1 MTTLDQL
8 AAASQA
14 QAALANS
21 ERDEQALAQDFDTFL
36 QLLTTQL
43 QNQNPLEP
51 LDANKFTEQLVQF
64 SGVEQQIRTNSYLES
79 LITTT
84 QAQSVNA
91 AVNYMGS
98 TVRVA
103 GVATTLS
110 DGEASWDLAS
120 SADAPESTI
129 SIFDENGN
137 EVYKTT
143 HSVERGESTFTW
155 DGKTTIGD
163 DAPDGV
169 YSIRVEGLTED
180 GEQVP
185 VYTAVTGRV
194 SGIDFTGTQ
203 PILMLGDVRANLDSV
218 MEIWRPELNM

>member
-8 AAASQA
+8 ASATSA
-14 QAALANS
+14 QVALASS

-51 LDANKFTEQLVQF
+51 LDANQFTEQLVQF

-79 LITTT
+79 LITSTE
-84 QAQSVNA
+84 AQSVNA
-91 AVNYMGS
+91 AVNYIGK

-110 DGEASWDLAS
+110 DGQASWDLA
-120 SADAPESTI
+120 AANAAPESTI
-129 SIFDENGN
+129 SIFDDTGN
-137 EVYKTT
+137 KVYTT
-143 HSVERGESTFTW
+143 QHSVARGESTFTW
-155 DGKTTIGD
+155 DGSTDNGI

-169 YSIRVEGLTED
+169 YSIRVEGKSSD
-180 GEQVP
+180 GEDVP
-185 VYTAVTGRV
+185 VFTAVTGKV
-194 SGIDFTGTQ
+194 TGVDFTGNQ
-203 PILMLGDVRANLDSV
+203 PLLQIGDVRAFLDSV
-218 MEIWRPELNM
+218 MEITESDSGS